1 MLTDLNLLQFSD
13 IPTNTQGFIV
23 RDDSRKEI
31 VVSFRGSFQLQDF
44 VTGTIYL
51 ILFNFMSEEMMK
63 YKNLFADV
71 DLILQPFNS
80 PGISAS
86 LTKSVSVHQGFL
98 TAFNSVASFITSQV
112 AAQLEAH
119 PGYALVS
126 TGHSLGGGLA
136 SLGAV
141 SLAANFPG
149 VPLRMF
155 TFGQPRTGNAA
166 YAALAEQLVGVKNIF
181 RGELLYNLLYLTC
194 GS

>member
-1 MLTDLNLLQFSD
+1 M
-13 IPTNTQGFIV
+13 
-23 RDDSRKEI
+23 
-31 VVSFRGSFQLQDF
+31 VSFRGSFQLQDF

-51 ILFNFMSEEMMK
+51 LLSYNSEEIMK
-63 YKNLFADV
+63 CKNLLADV

-80 PGISAS
+80 PGISAL
-86 LTKSVSVHQGFL
+86 LTNSVSVHQGFL

-149 VPLRMF
+149 VPIRMF

-166 YAALAEQLVGVKNIF
+166 YAAIAEQLVGVKNIF
-181 RGELLYNLLYLTC
+181 RGKLLYNMCT
-194 GS
+194 